1 MTKSE
6 KMIQMLDLI
15 CEKPGELSA
24 KDLAKLCDVSE
35 RGIYRYLYTYKQAG
49 VSIKFNGGGYRVVN
63 MHWHYFFEQKK
74 LANAVAE
81 LITRGLK
88 QCKNAKLIKQGE
100 EALKLMRTSRT

>member
-1 MTKSE
+1 MVKSE
-6 KMIQMLDLI
+6 KMIQMLGFI

-24 KDLAKLCDVSE
+24 KDLAKLCSVSE
-35 RGIYRYLYTYKQAG
+35 RGVYRYLHTHQQAG
-49 VSIKFNGGGYRVVN
+49 VNIKFNGGGYRVVH

-100 EALKLMRTSRT
+100 AALKLMGTPRT